1 MYRSIRLSL
10 LVTLILSVPSL
21 RAQSADLTGHWEGHW
36 EGVIAAPG
44 KDVKIEID
52 LMKKDGKLAGTFGTP
67 EQNESGFPL
76 SNVAAQGTKVS
87 FELKGASGGGTF
99 QGTLGADGKSMSG
112 DYITTH
118 GASVGFSL
126 TRTGEPHV
134 ETLTPSPAVAKPL
147 EGSWTGTLT
156 VDGDHRPV
164 GLTMTNHP
172 DGTATGSMVS
182 RAGVEIAITKI
193 TNKGSSLTL
202 EVKNIGGSWVGT
214 LNDDGSELAGTWTQ
228 GKFSAPLTFHRPAA
242 K

>member
-10 LVTLILSVPSL
+10 LVALCLSVPSL
-21 RAQSADLTGHWEGHW
+21 RAQTPEPTGHLAGHW

-52 LMKKDGKLAGTFGTP
+52 LMKNEGKLAGTFGTP

-76 SNVAAQGTKVS
+76 SNVVAQGTKVS
-87 FELKGASGGGTF
+87 FELKVSSGGGTF
-99 QGTLGADGKSMSG
+99 QGTLGADGKSISG

-126 TRTGEPHV
+126 TRTGEPHIEV
-134 ETLTPSPAVAKPL
+134 LTPSPAVAKPL
-147 EGSWTGTLT
+147 EGSWTGTLE

-164 GLTMTNHP
+164 GLTITNHP
-172 DGTATGSMVS
+172 DGTATGTIVS
-182 RAGVEIAITKI
+182 RAGVEIAVTKI
-193 TNKGSSLTL
+193 TNKGSSLTI
-202 EVKNIGGSWVGT
+202 EVKNIAGSWVGT
-214 LNDDGSELAGTWTQ
+214 MNGEGSELAGTWRQ
-228 GKFSAPLTFHRPAA
+228 GTFSAPLTFHRPAA